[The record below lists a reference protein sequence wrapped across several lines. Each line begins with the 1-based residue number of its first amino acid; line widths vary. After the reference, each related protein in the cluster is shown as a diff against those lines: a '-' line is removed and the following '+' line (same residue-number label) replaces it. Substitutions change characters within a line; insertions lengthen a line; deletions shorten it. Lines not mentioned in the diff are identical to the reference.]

1 MKGKYKR
8 IIDLI
13 EENRGKTFHLERKY
27 LTELI
32 DDGWYLDEEDA
43 LPKFTKLVATTIR
56 YWGVSL
62 KYEKEILILNISPF
76 LFIPKNFR

>member
-13 EENRGKTFHLERKY
+13 EENRGKTLFLERKY
-27 LTELI
+27 LPELI
-32 DDGWYLDEEDA
+32 DDGWYLDDEDA
-43 LPKFTKLVATTIR
+43 LPRFTKLVATTIR
-56 YWGVSL
+56 YWGVNL
-62 KYEKEILILNISPF
+62 KYEKEKLILIISSL